1 MKSLKKKKV
10 IQLQVRV
17 PKTFMGY
24 SVVSPDLDKLKPSS
38 LSGQRVTKILGTA
51 VFFGKSGNMD
61 LGVDFTSEMGL

>member
-1 MKSLKKKKV
+1 
-10 IQLQVRV
+10 
-17 PKTFMGY
+17 MGY